1 MSKRSPTSLEVK
13 LRIVKRCVQNE
24 TNPSYEAKQL
34 GIDKNTVTDWVRK
47 YKADGLDGLKNPEDV
62 KLTQRICS
70 WLQSEM
76 YYPVVILYERRQR
89 SIIFLV
95 KVF

>member
-1 MSKRSPTSLEVK
+1 MSKRSPTSLGK
-13 LRIVKRCVQNE
+13 ATCRKAIVFQNE

-47 YKADGLDGLKNPEDV
+47 YKADGLDGLKESEDV
-62 KLTQRICS
+62 KLTQRICN

-76 YYPVVILYERRQR
+76 YYPVVILYERRQEV
-89 SIIFLV
+89 SYF
-95 KVF
+95 

>member
-13 LRIVKRCVQNE
+13 LRVVKRCLQNE

-47 YKADGLDGLKNPEDV
+47 YKEQMV
-62 KLTQRICS
+62 LTD
-70 WLQSEM
+70 
-76 YYPVVILYERRQR
+76 
-89 SIIFLV
+89 
-95 KVF
+95 

>member
-13 LRIVKRCVQNE
+13 LRVVKRCLQNE

-47 YKADGLDGLKNPEDV
+47 YKADGLDGLKESEDV
-62 KLTQRICS
+62 KLTQRICN
-70 WLQSEM
+70 WLQSS
-76 YYPVVILYERRQR
+76 L
-89 SIIFLV
+89 IIR
-95 KVF
+95 

>member
-13 LRIVKRCVQNE
+13 LRVVKRCLQNE

-47 YKADGLDGLKNPEDV
+47 YKADGLDGLKESRGCKAYSYDPAAIRDV
-62 KLTQRICS
+62 LSGEASFYTRGDKEVS
-70 WLQSEM
+70 
-76 YYPVVILYERRQR
+76 Y
-89 SIIFLV
+89 F
-95 KVF
+95 